1 MIPLTRPFPS
11 PLDRLH
17 QWRPGDAVATIDGR
31 PLEDILDLYYYAPE
45 ASTTALGIR
54 RADGAE
60 VTVQMDPG
68 DIHAVTECFAPM
80 EFKTCACDCVFC
92 FIDQNPKG
100 MREPIYVKDEDY
112 RFSFLYGNYITL
124 TSLGRKGLERII
136 RQNLSPLYV
145 SVHATDIDV
154 RTRMLGIKRRF
165 DVMVI
170 LKQLVEAGIEIH
182 TQVVLCPGWNDGAIL
197 EQTFRDLL
205 TLAAPKDDDAAAFTA
220 VSRRGH
226 GYEDAGMGEGGAL
239 NTADQSLAP
248 AQVDGASDDN
258 LNGDDQRVAPAQ
270 VRSNSART
278 GATDNEFGILAP
290 AQLPCGEPAFRNED
304 DDDDLTGLAPAQAD
318 DADDSDA
325 ATRATGG
332 IRSLAIVPVGLSNH
346 RDGLTKLDPVT
357 PPVANATID
366 QVTAWQLEARA
377 QLGYGFVYLSDEFYL
392 QTGRPFPAADDYDE
406 FWQIDNAIG
415 LTCRLRDTWREELEW
430 AARDGDLPQTP
441 LTVLTGELAA
451 TAWRREFTPVLEAA
465 GAPPVEV
472 VGVPNTFYGASVTVA
487 GLLSGGDLKSALNQ
501 LPQLPVRDVVLSP
514 RVFNADGLTLDGLT
528 LDDLVAGQPHRVHVG
543 EEDGFV
549 DFWRGLG

>member
-1 MIPLTRPFPS
+1 MIPLTRPFPP

-17 QWRPGDAVATIDGR
+17 DWRPGDAVATIDGR

-45 ASTTALGIR
+45 ESTTALGIR
-54 RADGAE
+54 RADGGE
-60 VTVQMDPG
+60 LIVRLDPG
-68 DIHAVTECFAPM
+68 DIQAVTECFAPM

-124 TSLGRKGLERII
+124 TSLGRRGLERII
-136 RQNLSPLYV
+136 RQRLSPLYV

-182 TQVVLCPGWNDGAIL
+182 TQVVLCPGWNEGLIL
-197 EQTFRDLL
+197 EKTFRDLL
-205 TLAAPKDDDAAAFTA
+205 TLAAPKDDDEAAFTA

-226 GYEDAGMGEGGAL
+226 GYEEGGMGEDADEL
-239 NTADQSLAP
+239 NGDDQSVAP
-248 AQVDGASDDN
+248 AQVDGQLGDALKN
-258 LNGDDQRVAPAQ
+258 DDQPLAPAQ
-270 VRSNSART
+270 VRATAAST
-278 GATDNEFGILAP
+278 CATDNAFGILAP
-290 AQLPCGEPAFRNED
+290 AQLPCGEPTFATAD
-304 DDDDLTGLAPAQAD
+304 DDDDLTGLAPAQPTD
-318 DADDSDA
+318 DGEP
-325 ATRATGG
+325 RIGG

-346 RDGLTKLDPVT
+346 REGLTKLDPVT
-357 PPVANATID
+357 PEVANATID
-366 QVTAWQLEARA
+366 QVAAWQAEARS
-377 QLGYGFVYLSDEFYL
+377 QLGYGFVYLSDEFFL
-392 QTGRPFPAADDYDE
+392 QTGRPFPPADDYDE

-430 AARDGDLPQTP
+430 AARDQDMPTTP

-465 GAPPVEV
+465 QAPKVDII
-472 VGVPNTFYGASVTVA
+472 GVPNTFYGASVTVA
-487 GLLSGGDLKSALNQ
+487 GLLSGGDLRKALLE
-501 LPQLPVRDVVLSP
+501 LPQAPVRDVVLSP

-528 LDDLVAGQPHRVHVG
+528 LDDLTAGQPHRVHVG
-543 EEDGFV
+543 EDDGFI
-549 DFWRGLG
+549 DFWRQLG

>member
-1 MIPLTRPFPS
+1 MIPLTRPFPP

-17 QWRPGDAVATIDGR
+17 DWRPGDAVATIDGR

-45 ASTTALGIR
+45 ESTTALGIR
-54 RADGAE
+54 RADGGE
-60 VTVQMDPG
+60 LTVRLDPG

-124 TSLGRKGLERII
+124 TSLGRRGLERII
-136 RQNLSPLYV
+136 RQRLSPLYV

-182 TQVVLCPGWNDGAIL
+182 TQVVLCPGWNEGLIL
-197 EQTFRDLL
+197 EKTFRDLL
-205 TLAAPKDDDAAAFTA
+205 TLAAPKDGDEAAFTA

-226 GYEDAGMGEGGAL
+226 GYEEGGLGEDA
-239 NTADQSLAP
+239 
-248 AQVDGASDDN
+248 AQ
-258 LNGDDQRVAPAQ
+258 LIGDDQPVAPAQ
-270 VRSNSART
+270 VVEVQVA
-278 GATDNEFGILAP
+278 DFDVLAP
-290 AQLPCGEPAFRNED
+290 AKLPCGEPTFAATED
-304 DDDDLTGLAPAQAD
+304 DDDDLTGLAPAQPTD
-318 DADDSDA
+318 DGEP
-325 ATRATGG
+325 RIGG

-346 RDGLTKLDPVT
+346 REGLTKLDPVT
-357 PPVANATID
+357 PEVANATID
-366 QVTAWQLEARA
+366 QVAAWQQEARA
-377 QLGYGFVYLSDEFYL
+377 SLGYGFVYLSDEFYL
-392 QTGRPFPAADDYDE
+392 QTRRPFPPADDYDE

-430 AARDGDLPQTP
+430 AARDDDMPTRP

-451 TAWRREFTPVLEAA
+451 TAWRREFTPVLKAA
-465 GAPPVEV
+465 QAPKVEII
-472 VGVPNTFYGASVTVA
+472 GVPNTFYGASVTVA
-487 GLLSGGDLKSALNQ
+487 GLMSGGDLRKALLE
-501 LPQLPVRDVVLSP
+501 LPQAPVRDVVLSP

-528 LDDLVAGQPHRVHVG
+528 LDDLAAGQPHRVHVG
-543 EEDGFV
+543 EEDGFI
-549 DFWRGLG
+549 DFWRQLG